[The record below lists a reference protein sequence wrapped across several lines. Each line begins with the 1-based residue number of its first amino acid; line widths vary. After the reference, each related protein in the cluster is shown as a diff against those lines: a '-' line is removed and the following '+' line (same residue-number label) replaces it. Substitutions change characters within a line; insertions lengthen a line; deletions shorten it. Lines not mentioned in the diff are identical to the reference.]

1 MNNISKSIEIK
12 NSFYKNLP
20 VAISVRSFI
29 IYGFIEMLI
38 YLCYNLYSNT
48 SDGYTDN
55 VNKY

>member
-1 MNNISKSIEIK
+1 M
-12 NSFYKNLP
+12 Y
-20 VAISVRSFI
+20 SFI
-29 IYGFIEMLI
+29 ETLM